1 MSSASKENAEKL
13 LNLVLGFFPRVD
25 AKASF
30 LFALDS
36 GLLGFLAIN
45 VHSEDFHA
53 WFLVLPGAA
62 AVLIIAAGLWFVFH
76 CSFPALKGGAESL
89 IYFREIARRTE
100 ANFVHEF
107 TNRNDEDHARDLL
120 GQVWQ
125 NSVIM
130 TAKYDAIKIAFIL
143 TGIALLPWTT
153 YLALAAAVHS
163 GGLIFK

>member
-1 MSSASKENAEKL
+1 MSTKDNAEKL
-13 LNLVLGFFPRVD
+13 LNLVLGFFPRAD

-45 VHSEDFHA
+45 VRPEDFRT
-53 WFLVLPGAA
+53 WFLILPGAT
-62 AVLIIAAGLWFVFH
+62 AVLTIAAGLWFVFH
-76 CSFPALKGGAESL
+76 CSFPALRGGTDSL

-100 ANFVHEF
+100 ATFVHEF
-107 TNRNDEDHARDLL
+107 TKRNDEDHTRDLL
-120 GQVWQ
+120 GQVWR
-125 NSVIM
+125 NSEIL

-143 TGIALLPWTT
+143 TGVALLPWTLF
-153 YLALAAAVHS
+153 LALAAVVHS

>member
-1 MSSASKENAEKL
+1 MSTKDNAEKL
-13 LNLVLGFFPRVD
+13 LNLVLDFFPRAD

-45 VHSEDFHA
+45 VRPEDFRT
-53 WFLVLPGAA
+53 WFLILSGVA
-62 AVLIIAAGLWFVFH
+62 AVLTIAAGLWFVFH
-76 CSFPALKGGAESL
+76 CSFPALKRGTDSL

-100 ANFVHEF
+100 ATFIHEF
-107 TNRNDEDHARDLL
+107 AKRNDENHTRDLL
-120 GQVWQ
+120 GQVWR
-125 NSVIM
+125 NSEIL

-143 TGIALLPWTT
+143 TGVALLPWTLF
-153 YLALAAAVHS
+153 LALAAVTHS

>member
-1 MSSASKENAEKL
+1 MSTQDNAEKL

-30 LFALDS
+30 LFAIHS

-45 VHSEDFHA
+45 VRPEDFRT

-62 AVLIIAAGLWFVFH
+62 AVLIITAGLWFVFH
-76 CSFPALKGGAESL
+76 CNFPALKGGSDSL

-100 ANFVHEF
+100 ATFIHEF
-107 TNRNDEDHARDLL
+107 TSRNDEDHARDLL
-120 GQVWQ
+120 GQVWR
-125 NSVIM
+125 NSEIL

-143 TGIALLPWTT
+143 TGVALLPWTIF
-153 YLALAAAVHS
+153 LALAAVVHS